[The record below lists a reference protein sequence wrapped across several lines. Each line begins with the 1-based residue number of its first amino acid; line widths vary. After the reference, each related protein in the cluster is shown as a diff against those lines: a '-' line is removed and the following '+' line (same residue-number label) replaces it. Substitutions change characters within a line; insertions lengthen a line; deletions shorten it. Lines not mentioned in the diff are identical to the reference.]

1 MNAAKL
7 LAICKEVLKFPLRLV
22 GTPELSGSGWVRL
35 PMAKKPGAA
44 VVALDDGDHR
54 GREPR
59 RRWQPLER
67 SRSPAEELR

>member
-35 PMAKKPGAA
+35 PMARKPGAA
-44 VVALDDGDHR
+44 VVALDDVDHR
-54 GREPR
+54 G
-59 RRWQPLER
+59 
-67 SRSPAEELR
+67 